1 MSRTLSGIACYLCG
15 ELFYKG
21 CKTKCKAMSMHC
33 FTCQKIG
40 HLSTQCR
47 SSCVRTVNVMV
58 VKRKST
64 HRKKSVAKSNWPCS
78 WLDMRS
84 PPNSYSVKFLTQNYF
99 FLEGLDLKTN
109 ISGAEKGNYCC
120 KEDFSTKGID
130 NKQQK
135 NHVIFEQNL
144 EKEQRKHDLI
154 TNTSSDYERKA

>member
-1 MSRTLSGIACYLCG
+1 MQEFLCQNSERNG
-15 ELFYKG
+15 CQKEINSWEEKRGQKQLAMFMARHEITIEFLFCKVSDAELF
-21 CKTKCKAMSMHC
+21 
-33 FTCQKIG
+33 
-40 HLSTQCR
+40 
-47 SSCVRTVNVMV
+47 
-58 VKRKST
+58 
-64 HRKKSVAKSNWPCS
+64 
-78 WLDMRS
+78 
-84 PPNSYSVKFLTQNYF
+84 F

-109 ISGAEKGNYCC
+109 IAGAEKGNNCC

>member
-1 MSRTLSGIACYLCG
+1 MSRTISGIACYLCG

-21 CKTKCKAMSMHC
+21 CKTKCKAMSMRC

-40 HLSTQCR
+40 HLSTQCK
-47 SSCVRTVNVMV
+47 SSCIRTVNVMV

-84 PPNSYSVKFLTQNYF
+84 PPNSYSVKFL
-99 FLEGLDLKTN
+99 KTN

-130 NKQQK
+130 NKEQK